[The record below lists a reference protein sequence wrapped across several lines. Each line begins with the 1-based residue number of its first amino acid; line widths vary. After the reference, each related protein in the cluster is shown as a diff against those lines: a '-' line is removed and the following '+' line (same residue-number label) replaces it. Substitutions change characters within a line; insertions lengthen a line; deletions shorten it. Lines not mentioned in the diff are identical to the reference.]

1 VNFDPKYL
9 IRWGIPGWILLM
21 TLIPYF
27 VVIYYDSL
35 PTIISEKNVLALGA
49 AITLIG
55 IPLGYFLNQMH
66 HLLGWV
72 ANGKWDNYFSEEII
86 VDDFLCDKDNE
97 GYKERYRYLLAKKH
111 EVGSVYASFIL
122 SALVILITNIY
133 ESSKECF
140 DWLYFFVTVLLIVAW
155 YFLRSYS
162 SRNIDKYFEHL
173 KRKATS

>member
-1 VNFDPKYL
+1 MNFDTKYL
-9 IRWGIPGWILLM
+9 IRWGVPGWILLI

-72 ANGKWDNYFSEEII
+72 ILGEWDNYFSEEIK
-86 VDDFLCDKDNE
+86 VEDFLCGKENE

-111 EVGSVYASFIL
+111 EVGSVFASFIL
-122 SALVILITNIY
+122 SALVILITNIC
-133 ESSKECF
+133 EGSKEF
-140 DWLYFFVTVLLIVAW
+140 FNWFYFVLTVLLTLAW
-155 YFLRSYS
+155 YFLRIYS
-162 SRNIDKYFEHL
+162 SRNIDRYFEHL
-173 KRKATS
+173 KRKAT